1 MRFEVIKLRDDR
13 PVKLYTYILDLSPQ
27 IAWGK
32 RPAVI
37 ICPGG
42 SFLYTSDREAEP
54 VAMAFLSKG
63 YHAFVLRYTTTDMG
77 VKKVYPDIIY
87 DLANALTL
95 IRHNTNEWGIDPDK
109 IAIIGFS
116 AGGALAALYSVN
128 WHRDWLSSSHNV
140 SKENLKPNA
149 VILAYP
155 AALDYITMYEALKK
169 RSGSAVEVF
178 HRIIS
183 ALLGAADIPVEKLK
197 EVSAVYHVDQNTPP
211 TFIWSTADDSIV
223 PVESII
229 TYVKA
234 LVEKGVPFELHIF
247 DKGVHGLSL
256 ANRTTARNPEQINL
270 YVSKWVELA
279 LNWLDKQF
287 EVNP

>member
-1 MRFEVIKLRDDR
+1 MRFEVIRLREDR

-54 VAMAFLSKG
+54 VAMKFLSKG
-63 YHAFVLRYTTTDMG
+63 FHSFVLRYTTADMR

-87 DLANALTL
+87 DLANAVITV
-95 IRHNTNEWGIDPDK
+95 RRKADEWGVDVNK

-128 WHRDWLSSSHNV
+128 WHRNWLSESLNV
-140 SKENLKPNA
+140 PKEMLKPNA

-155 AALDYITMYEALKK
+155 AGLDYVSMYEALKK
-169 RSGSAVEVF
+169 RGNTDLNVF

-183 ALLGAADIPVEKLK
+183 PLLGSDDISIEKLR
-197 EVSAVYHVDQNTPP
+197 EVSAVNYVDANTPP

-223 PVESII
+223 PVESIL
-229 TYVKA
+229 TYVNTLA
-234 LVEKGVPFELHIF
+234 EKGIQFELHIF

-256 ANRTTARNPEQINL
+256 ADKTTARTPEQINP
-270 YVSKWVELA
+270 YVAKWVELA
-279 LNWLDKQF
+279 LNWLNKQF
-287 EVNP
+287 EIN

>member
-1 MRFEVIKLRDDR
+1 MKFDVIKLRDDR
-13 PVKLYTYILDLSPQ
+13 LVKLYTYILDLSPQ
-27 IAWGK
+27 IAWRK

-37 ICPGG
+37 VCPGG

-54 VAMAFLSKG
+54 VAMTFLSRG
-63 YHAFVLRYTTTDMG
+63 YHAFVLRYTTADMG
-77 VKKVYPDIIY
+77 VRKVYPDIIY
-87 DLANALTL
+87 DLANSLTL
-95 IRHNTNEWGIDPDK
+95 IRGHAGEWGVDPDK

-128 WHRDWLSSSHNV
+128 WHRDWLSKSLNI

-155 AALDYITMYEALKK
+155 AALDYITMYEALK
-169 RSGSAVEVF
+169 RRGGAAIEAF

-183 ALLGAADIPVEKLK
+183 ALLGEANISVEKLK
-197 EVSAVYHVDQNTPP
+197 EVSAVYYVDQNTPP

-223 PVESII
+223 PVESIL

-234 LVEKGVPFELHIF
+234 LAENGVPFELHIF

-256 ANRTTARNPEQINL
+256 ANRTTAKNPEQINPH
-270 YVSKWVELA
+270 VAKWVELA

-287 EVNP
+287 EAYP